1 MSEQTRMSKYKD
13 LRDNIDD
20 DTYVPHEEDDAD
32 DDFLSFIPK
41 SNHRES
47 LEPKTYE
54 TLKYESNP
62 FESLH
67 EDHLN
72 TTRTRTDTRLDILN
86 QMKEDASSQDTIC
99 DYHTSELRRGHAVKG
114 GSLMDKLAAMSPAA
128 AGKSTIAKRVANNL
142 GYTYIDTGAMYR
154 CVAYYAL
161 VKGVDF
167 HDENAV
173 CRLLPEIKIKLM
185 PDNTVYLNDRDVTA
199 DIRVNEISAG
209 ASIVSAYSKV
219 RTYLVAQ
226 QREMAKEGGVIL
238 DGRDIG
244 TVVLPNA
251 ELKIYQVASIECRA
265 LRRHNENLSR
275 GLNSNLDEIKKEVAA
290 RDEADMTRE
299 ISPLKKADDAIE
311 IDTSDM
317 TIDEVV
323 AHIMNLVEKKTQ

>member
-1 MSEQTRMSKYKD
+1 MKKIAIA
-13 LRDNIDD
+13 ID
-20 DTYVPHEEDDAD
+20 
-32 DDFLSFIPK
+32 
-41 SNHRES
+41 
-47 LEPKTYE
+47 
-54 TLKYESNP
+54 
-62 FESLH
+62 
-67 EDHLN
+67 
-72 TTRTRTDTRLDILN
+72 
-86 QMKEDASSQDTIC
+86 
-99 DYHTSELRRGHAVKG
+99 G
-114 GSLMDKLAAMSPAA
+114 PAA

-251 ELKIYQVASIECRA
+251 ELKIYQVASI
-265 LRRHNENLSR
+265 
-275 GLNSNLDEIKKEVAA
+275 
-290 RDEADMTRE
+290 
-299 ISPLKKADDAIE
+299 
-311 IDTSDM
+311 
-317 TIDEVV
+317 
-323 AHIMNLVEKKTQ
+323 